1 MDILRSFFDFFLEL
15 ATCYFLKSLIY
26 PLVHL
31 RSDIVN
37 QNIKLG
43 VNSGIVNKRHN
54 LFVLPLGFVSIDSL
68 IGIAYN

>member
-1 MDILRSFFDFFLEL
+1 MDILRSFFEFFLEL
-15 ATCYFLKSLIY
+15 ATCYFLESLIY
-26 PLVHL
+26 PLIHV

-37 QNIKLG
+37 QIIKLS
-43 VNSGIVNKRHN
+43 VNPGIIHKRNN

>member
-1 MDILRSFFDFFLEL
+1 MDIFRSFFEFFLEL
-15 ATCYFLKSLIY
+15 AACYFLKSLIY
-26 PLVHL
+26 PLVHI
-31 RSDIVN
+31 STDIVN

-43 VNSGIVNKRHN
+43 VNPGIINKRHN